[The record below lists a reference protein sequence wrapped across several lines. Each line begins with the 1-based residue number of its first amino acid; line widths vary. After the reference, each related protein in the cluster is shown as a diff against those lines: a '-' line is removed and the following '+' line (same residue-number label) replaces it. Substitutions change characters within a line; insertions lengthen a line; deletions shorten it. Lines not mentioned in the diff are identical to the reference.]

1 MTTITPS
8 EVQHI
13 AHLARLKLSDE
24 EIAHYSEQL
33 SAILEHFARL
43 QTLDANI
50 VASTEAAV
58 PTALRPDI
66 PRPGL
71 SREDL
76 LRNAPAVE
84 NEQFRIPAVFE

>member
-24 EIAHYSEQL
+24 EVAHYSEQL
-33 SAILEHFARL
+33 SAILEHFVRL
-43 QTLDANI
+43 QTVTIRAD
-50 VASTEAAV
+50 ASTETAI

-71 SREDL
+71 LREDL

-84 NEQFRIPAVFE
+84 NEQFRIPPVFE